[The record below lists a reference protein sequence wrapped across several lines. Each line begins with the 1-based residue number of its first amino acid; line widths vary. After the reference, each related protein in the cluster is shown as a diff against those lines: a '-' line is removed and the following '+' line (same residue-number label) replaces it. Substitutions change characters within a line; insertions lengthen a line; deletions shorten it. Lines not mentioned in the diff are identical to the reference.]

1 MPLAVSARTHWSEAL
16 PAYSGVCFHFETTL
30 LVVVVVVSS
39 SVVTGRS
46 TVLFVIL
53 VQGHFLDFV
62 LVLDVLVCVWVHF
75 VFGRAGEKAQPRSEI
90 ESGREGVRGRDGEK
104 GEEEKNK
111 SPTLPTCR
119 SVGVRNNGT
128 YNRGQGSWWCT

>member
-1 MPLAVSARTHWSEAL
+1 MCPLPYPHARIGGEAL

-30 LVVVVVVSS
+30 LVVVVVVVSS

-75 VFGRAGEKAQPRSEI
+75 VFGRAGENTTTKRH
-90 ESGREGVRGRDGEK
+90 RERERDKERG
-104 GEEEKNK
+104 
-111 SPTLPTCR
+111 S
-119 SVGVRNNGT
+119 
-128 YNRGQGSWWCT
+128 